1 MLRQT
6 PQMLKKSGIKKW
18 RRNELPGINRQNRLC
33 WKTECWKA
41 TWRNWR
47 ERIGACT
54 HCGQL
59 NEYPALPTPLLPTPL
74 SPIISF
80 HIQADT
86 SLFLSILVLKINFT
100 YFSHNYDN
108 YFMFRDVPECSG
120 MFYLRPREYH
130 IFDSRYTHGITA
142 SWTSH
147 ARMTA
152 ARIRRWKYV
161 RIFPLLSR

>member
-1 MLRQT
+1 MKTDLTSNCMMLRQT

-108 YFMFRDVPECSG
+108 YSMFRDVLS
-120 MFYLRPREYH
+120 
-130 IFDSRYTHGITA
+130 TA
-142 SWTSH
+142 PWVSH
-147 ARMTA
+147 H
-152 ARIRRWKYV
+152 W
-161 RIFPLLSR
+161 FPLYSRDHSELDISLKDDCGAHSKMEIR